1 MLDIINSQNIS
12 SLGMDQLNVLC
23 DEIRAKIRDT
33 VLVTGGHLSS
43 NLGIVETTVA
53 MHYVFNFPKDK
64 VVFDVGHQCYPHKLL
79 TNRLSRFDTLRKE
92 GGISGFPK
100 REESEYDS
108 FDTGHAG
115 TAISAALGIAKARD
129 LKKENYAVI
138 AVVGDGSFHNG
149 LIYEALNS
157 LAILKTNILIVLN
170 DNGMSISPT
179 VGGMHGIL
187 DEIKHG
193 DPVSSIPDV
202 SLFERFGVEYMGIK
216 DGNDVEEMVAAF
228 NEAKEKMKTRPV
240 LLHIITKK
248 GRGYEFCE
256 ENPVTTHGV
265 MPKGSKK
272 ESEYS
277 AVLGSTL
284 TALARRDKRI
294 VAVTAAMTDSLG
306 LRGFFDAYPDRSFDV
321 GICEEHASI
330 LCAGMATQGL
340 KPYYA
345 IYSSFLQRAYDE
357 IIHDVCCQKLPVTFC
372 IDRAGIS
379 GSDGETHQGV
389 FDLSYLIPIP
399 NLTIAV
405 PKDLEEFGD
414 MIEFSASFP
423 MPLAVRY
430 PKSGVH
436 SFGDH
441 KKIVSTAWEYLEK
454 TPSSSSVILAC
465 GERCIALAYSVR
477 DKLKEENIGVDI
489 VNARFVKP
497 LDEKL
502 LSIIKD
508 KNIVTLED
516 NMLLGGFGSTVN
528 EYFAGSGAKVKTFA
542 YRDSF
547 ICQGKVDTLMDE
559 FGLAESA
566 MVEYLRKTNA
576 GG

>member
-1 MLDIINSQNIS
+1 MLGNINSQNIR
-12 SLGMDQLNVLC
+12 SLGIDKLNVLC

-33 VLVTGGHLSS
+33 VLVTGGHLAS

-53 MHYVFNFPKDK
+53 MHYVFSFPRDK
-64 VVFDVGHQCYPHKLL
+64 VVFDVGHQCYAHKLL
-79 TNRLSRFDTLRKE
+79 TGRLSRFNTLRTE

-100 REESEYDS
+100 RAESEYDS

-129 LKKENYAVI
+129 LKKENYDVI
-138 AVVGDGSFHNG
+138 AIVGDGSFNNG

-157 LAILKTNILIVLN
+157 LRILKTNILIVLN

-179 VGGMHGIL
+179 VGGMHDIL
-187 DEIKHG
+187 NEIKSG
-193 DPVSSIPDV
+193 EPISSIPDV
-202 SLFERFGVEYMGIK
+202 SLFERFGVEYIGIK
-216 DGNDVEEMVAAF
+216 NGNDVEEMVSAF
-228 NEAKEKMKTRPV
+228 SEAKEKVKDHPV
-240 LLHIITKK
+240 LLHVVTKK

-256 ENPVTTHGV
+256 ENPVFTHGV
-265 MPKGSKK
+265 SPRGSAV
-272 ESEYS
+272 EREYS
-277 AVLGSTL
+277 TAFGSTL
-284 TALARRDKRI
+284 TSLAKRDKRI

-306 LRGFFDAYPDRSFDV
+306 LRGFFNAYPERSFDV

-357 IIHDVCCQKLPVTFC
+357 IIHDICCQNLPVTFC
-372 IDRAGIS
+372 VDRAGIS

-405 PKDLEEFGD
+405 PKDIDEFIS
-414 MIEFSASFP
+414 MIEFSSQFNS
-423 MPLAVRY
+423 PLAIRY
-430 PKSGVH
+430 PRSGAN
-436 SFGDH
+436 SFGEH
-441 KKIVSTAWEYLEK
+441 RKITSTAWEYLEK
-454 TPSSSSVILAC
+454 SPRSSSVVLSC
-465 GERCIALAYSVR
+465 GERCIALAYAIR
-477 DKLKEENIGVDI
+477 DDLKKENIEIDI

-497 LDEKL
+497 LDEKI
-502 LSIIKD
+502 LSAIKD
-508 KNIVTLED
+508 KHIVTLED
-516 NMLLGGFGSTVN
+516 NMLLGGFGSTIN
-528 EYFAGSGAKVKTFA
+528 EFFAGENASIKSFA

-559 FGLAESA
+559 FGLTRADIT
-566 MVEYLRKTNA
+566 EYLKKQNA

>member
-1 MLDIINSQNIS
+1 MLDRINSLNIRT
-12 SLGMDQLNVLC
+12 LGVDSLNVLC
-23 DEIRAKIRDT
+23 DELRVKIRDT

-79 TNRLSRFDTLRKE
+79 TNRLSRFNTLRKE

-100 REESEYDS
+100 RAESEYDS

-129 LKKENYAVI
+129 LKKEDYNVI
-138 AVVGDGSFHNG
+138 AVVGDGSFNNG

-157 LAILKTNILIVLN
+157 LRILNSNILIVLN

-179 VGGMHGIL
+179 VGGMHDIL
-187 DEIKHG
+187 NEIKEG
-193 DPVSSIPDV
+193 EPTSSIPDV
-202 SLFERFGVEYMGIK
+202 SLFERFGVEYIGIK

-228 NEAKEKMKTRPV
+228 REAKEKIKTHSV
-240 LLHIITKK
+240 LLHIVTKK

-256 ENPVTTHGV
+256 ENPVSTHGV
-265 MPKGSKK
+265 LPKGSAA
-272 ESEYS
+272 EREYS
-277 AVLGSTL
+277 
-284 TALARRDKRI
+284 TAFGAELSAIAKRDKRI

-306 LRGFFDAYPDRSFDV
+306 LRGFFNSYPERSFDV

-357 IIHDVCCQKLPVTFC
+357 IIHDICCQNLPVTFC

-405 PKDLEEFGD
+405 PKDIDEFIS
-414 MIEFSASFP
+414 MIEMSASFKT
-423 MPLAVRY
+423 PLAIRY
-430 PKSGVH
+430 PKSGSY
-436 SFGDH
+436 SFGLH
-441 KKIVSTAWEYLEK
+441 KKITSPSWEYLEK
-454 TPSSSSVILAC
+454 SPKAKSVILAC
-465 GERCIALAYSVR
+465 GERCIALAYAVR
-477 DKLKEENIGVDI
+477 EELKKENTEVDI
-489 VNARFVKP
+489 INARFVKP
-497 LDEKL
+497 LDTAV
-502 LSIIKD
+502 LSRIENKR
-508 KNIVTLED
+508 IVTLED

-528 EYFAGSGAKVKTFA
+528 EYYAEKNVDVKSFA

-547 ICQGKVDTLMDE
+547 IYQGKVDTLMDE
-559 FGLAESA
+559 FGLTKADITEH
-566 MVEYLRKTNA
+566 LRKENA
-576 GG
+576 GR

>member
-1 MLDIINSQNIS
+1 MLENINSQNIS
-12 SLGMDQLNVLC
+12 ELGVDKLNVLC
-23 DEIRAKIRDT
+23 DEIRGKIRDT

-64 VVFDVGHQCYPHKLL
+64 VVFDVGHQCYAHKLL
-79 TNRLSRFDTLRKE
+79 TNRYSRFDTLRKE

-129 LKKENYAVI
+129 LKNEDYSVI
-138 AVVGDGSFHNG
+138 AIVGDGSFHNG

-179 VGGMHGIL
+179 VGGVHNIL
-187 DEIKHG
+187 NEIRVG
-193 DPVSSIPDV
+193 DLAASIQDV
-202 SLFERFGVEYMGIK
+202 SLFERFGVEYLGIK
-216 DGNDVEEMVAAF
+216 DGNDVEEMVSAF
-228 NEAKEKMKTRPV
+228 KEAKEKLKTHPV

-265 MPKGSKK
+265 SPKGSKA
-272 ESEYS
+272 ENEYS
-277 AVLGSTL
+277 SVLGSTL
-284 TALARRDKRI
+284 TSLAKKDKRI

-306 LRGFFDAYPDRSFDV
+306 LRGFFNAYPERSFDV

-357 IIHDVCCQKLPVTFC
+357 IIHDICCQKLPVTFC

-405 PKDLEEFGD
+405 PKDLDEFAS
-414 MIEFSASFP
+414 MIEFSAGFSY
-423 MPLAVRY
+423 PLAIRY
-430 PKSGVH
+430 PKSG
-436 SFGDH
+436 SQFFGDH
-441 KKIVSTAWEYLEK
+441 KKITSPTWEYLAK
-454 TPSSSSVILAC
+454 SPRASTVILAC
-465 GERCIALAYSVR
+465 GERCISLANAVR
-477 DKLKEENIGVDI
+477 DELKAEKIEIEI
-489 VNARFVKP
+489 INARFVKP
-497 LDEKL
+497 LDAKL
-502 LSIIKD
+502 LSGIKN
-508 KNIVTLED
+508 KNIITLED

-528 EYFAGSGAKVKTFA
+528 EFFAGQGVKIKTFA

-547 ICQGKVDTLMDE
+547 ICQGRVDTLMDE
-559 FGLAESA
+559 FGLTKANILAYIRS
-566 MVEYLRKTNA
+566 VNA